1 MNPYQ
6 ERIRERFY
14 RALLEQN
21 LKLTKP
27 RKALIDCLL
36 KKRGWHFQ
44 AEDLLRELNERS
56 PGVVSRATIYR
67 TLELLVHAGI
77 LAKTRIH
84 ENSYRYELSDTDNH
98 HHHLVDMNTGKV
110 VEFAG
115 DKELHRMLKR
125 ICDEHGFTEQYHV
138 FEVFGEFIKPAP
150 KKRGAGERK
159 AASAKTAPGD

>member
-1 MNPYQ
+1 VNPYQ

-27 RKALIDCLL
+27 RKALIDVVLR
-36 KKRGWHFQ
+36 KRGWHFQ
-44 AEDLLRELNERS
+44 AEDLMRELNERA

-67 TLELLVHAGI
+67 TLDLLVHAGI

-84 ENSYRYELSDTDNH
+84 ENSYRYELADTESH

-110 VEFAG
+110 VEFQG

-125 ICDEHGFTEQYHV
+125 VCDEHGFTEHYHV
-138 FEVFGEFIKPAP
+138 FEVFGEFSKPAS
-150 KKRGAGERK
+150 KRSVR
-159 AASAKTAPGD
+159 ASKPPATAPGE